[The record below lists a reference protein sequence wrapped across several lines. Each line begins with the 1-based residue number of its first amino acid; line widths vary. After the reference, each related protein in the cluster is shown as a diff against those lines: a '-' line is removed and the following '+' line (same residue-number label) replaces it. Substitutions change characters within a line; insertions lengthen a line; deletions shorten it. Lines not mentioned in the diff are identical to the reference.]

1 LSFKFWIYLGF
12 SVSGLEFKRKLEE
25 DFPNNFL
32 REKKMR
38 LKDKVAIVTGAAKGL
53 GREFALG
60 MAKEGAKIMAVTR
73 KDLANL
79 EKTAKEIEATGGLAK
94 ALQADVSNEKD
105 AIKMA
110 EETFKIFGKIDIL
123 VNCAAIYDGL
133 VRKSF
138 TEVDPNEWDQVM
150 AVNVKGPWL
159 CTRAV
164 FPYMKQQGKG
174 KIINLSSEVFF
185 TGSHGFIHYVS
196 SKGGVIGLT
205 RALAIE
211 LGPHNININAVAPG
225 FTDTEASRHLADV
238 TKYDVSKTPL
248 RRLEQPNDLLGAVIF
263 LASDESN
270 FITGQTILV
279 DGGRAMH

>member
-1 LSFKFWIYLGF
+1 
-12 SVSGLEFKRKLEE
+12 
-25 DFPNNFL
+25 
-32 REKKMR
+32 MR

-53 GREFALG
+53 GRVFAIGL
-60 MAKEGAKIMAVTR
+60 AKEGAKIMAVTR
-73 KDLANL
+73 KDLDNL
-79 EKTAKEIEATGGLAK
+79 DKTVKEIEKLGGVAK
-94 ALQADVSNEKD
+94 SLQADVSIEKD
-105 AIKMA
+105 AIRIA
-110 EETFKIFGKIDIL
+110 EETMKAFGRIDIL

-138 TEVDPNEWDQVM
+138 TEIDPKEWDQVM

-164 FPYMKQQGKG
+164 FPHMKQQGKG
-174 KIINLSSEVFF
+174 KIVNLSSEVFF

-211 LGPHNININAVAPG
+211 LGPANININAVAPG
-225 FTDTEASRHLADV
+225 FTDTEASRSIADV
-238 TKYDVSKTPL
+238 KKYDVSRTPL
-248 RRLEQPNDLLGAVIF
+248 RRLEEPNDLLGAVVF
-263 LASDESN
+263 LASDDSD
-270 FITGQTILV
+270 FITGQTLLV